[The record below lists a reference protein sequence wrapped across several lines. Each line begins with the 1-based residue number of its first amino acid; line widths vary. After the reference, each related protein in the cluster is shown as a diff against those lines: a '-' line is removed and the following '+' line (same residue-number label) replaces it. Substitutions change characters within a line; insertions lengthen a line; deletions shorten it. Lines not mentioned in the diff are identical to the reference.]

1 MSSSF
6 PSGGIC
12 RFLGKYFVPLPHI
25 IDNYHFASAE
35 QKLLSI
41 GYSCAGLI
49 TERDSTHRSL
59 AKIRTI
65 YEGIPLGYIV
75 TSISHDPFSCFG
87 LSIHVAVRLPVSATV
102 SYKDVKDCYV
112 LEQTLIR
119 IAWNAV
125 LPKLENGESPRKAVK
140 NARKVLAR
148 AIKSIQGIIGTA
160 AYFRFAHVHYNKVPT
175 YWTVVCSLKKPPVA
189 ERWVSEL
196 EKRRV
201 DFMKFLECTLGALAR
216 DQWATKQKDAS
227 SKIDCL
233 P

>member
-12 RFLGKYFVPLPHI
+12 RSL
-25 IDNYHFASAE
+25 E

-41 GYSCAGLI
+41 AYACVGII

-65 YEGIPLGYIV
+65 YEGIPQGYIV
-75 TSISHDPFSCFG
+75 TSISHDPFGCFG
-87 LSIHVAVRLPVSATV
+87 LSIHVAVRLPVYATV

-119 IAWNAV
+119 IAWNAAFS
-125 LPKLENGESPRKAVK
+125 KLENGKSPGKAVR

-148 AIKSIQGIIGTA
+148 AIKSIQGIIGMA
-160 AYFRFAHVHYNKVPT
+160 AYFRFAHVHYSKVPT
-175 YWTVVCSLKKPPVA
+175 YWAVVYSLKKPPVA
-189 ERWVSEL
+189 ERWAGEL

-201 DFMKFLECTLGALAR
+201 EFMKSLECTLGALAR
-216 DQWATKQKDAS
+216 DQWTTEQKNIS

>member
-6 PSGGIC
+6 PSGGLC
-12 RFLGKYFVPLPHI
+12 RSLGKYLLSVPHI
-25 IDNYHFASAE
+25 IDNDHLASTE
-35 QKLLSI
+35 RKLLSI
-41 GYSCAGLI
+41 AHSCAGLI

-65 YEGIPLGYIV
+65 YEGIPQGYIV
-75 TSISHDPFSCFG
+75 TSISPDPFSYFG

-102 SYKDVKDCYV
+102 SHKDVKDCYV

-119 IAWNAV
+119 IAWNAA
-125 LPKLENGESPRKAVK
+125 LSKLENGKSPRKAVK

-160 AYFRFAHVHYNKVPT
+160 AYFRFAHVHYNKVST
-175 YWTVVCSLKKPPVA
+175 YWAVVCSLKKPPVA
-189 ERWVSEL
+189 ERWVGEL
-196 EKRRV
+196 AKRRV
-201 DFMKFLECTLGALAR
+201 EFMKSLECTLGALAR
-216 DQWATKQKDAS
+216 DQWTMEQKDIS